1 MKTILVVD
9 DEWVIADALE
19 AVLADAGYRVLTAAN
34 GRQGLAR
41 LAEIRPD
48 VILLDVMMPVMDGPG
63 MLAALAADA
72 AHRDIPVIL
81 MSSLGRDAVAGV
93 AQGHRA
99 FLSKPFFGPELLR
112 LVAQVL
118 GEPLPEAG

>member
-1 MKTILVVD
+1 MKTVLVVD
-9 DEWVIADALE
+9 DEWVIADALQ
-19 AVLADAGYRVLTAAN
+19 AILGDAGYRVLTAAN

-48 VILLDVMMPVMDGPG
+48 VILLDLMMPVFDGPG
-63 MLAALAADA
+63 MLAALAADP

-81 MSSLGRDAVAGV
+81 MSSLDRDAVARV

-99 FLSKPFFGPELLR
+99 FLSKPFLGPELLA
-112 LVAQVL
+112 LIAQVL
-118 GEPLPEAG
+118 AEPAPEAR